1 MLKELFKR
9 VQEVKKV
16 EGEEVPSLSIELF
29 DVGLV
34 YELSKSEL
42 IALLKESIYLLRDEL
57 GDEIENKL
65 IENIVYWNEEIFQD
79 EE

>member
-9 VQEVKKV
+9 VLEVKMV
-16 EGEEVPSLSIELF
+16 EGEGTPSLSIELF
-29 DVGLV
+29 DAGLV

-42 IALLKESIYLLRDEL
+42 IALLKESIYLLRDES

-65 IENIVYWNEEIFQD
+65 IENIVYWNEELF